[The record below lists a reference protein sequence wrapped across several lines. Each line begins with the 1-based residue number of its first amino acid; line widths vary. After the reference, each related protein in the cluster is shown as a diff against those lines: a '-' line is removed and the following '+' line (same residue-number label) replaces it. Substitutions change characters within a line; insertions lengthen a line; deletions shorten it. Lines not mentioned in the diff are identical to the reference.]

1 MYYGFDM
8 GGTKIE
14 LGVFDA
20 NLQRI
25 WHKRVPTPRE
35 DYQQLLQTLRDLT
48 LEADAYCGVKGSVGI
63 GIPGLPNADDGT
75 VFTANVPSAMG
86 QSLQGDL
93 SA

>member
-35 DYQQLLQTLRDLT
+35 D
-48 LEADAYCGVKGSVGI
+48 
-63 GIPGLPNADDGT
+63 
-75 VFTANVPSAMG
+75 
-86 QSLQGDL
+86 
-93 SA
+93 